1 MEKNINGTKVISGTH
16 GLVWINNEKVAEF
29 KSFKAEITTE
39 RKDVQL
45 GMSVDSKIVG
55 LKGEGTLVINKVYT
69 RGKKIFESWK
79 KGKDYRARI
88 VSSVQDPDSFGEER
102 VSIDNV
108 WFNKLSLANLAKG
121 EVIEEEIP
129 FGFTPSDADYENAIG

>member
-16 GLVWINNEKVAEF
+16 GLIWINNEKVAEF

>member
-55 LKGEGTLVINKVYT
+55 LKGEGTLAINKVYT

-88 VSSVQDPDSFGEER
+88 VSSVKDPDSFGEER

>member
-69 RGKKIFESWK
+69 RGKKIFEAWK

>member
-129 FGFTPSDADYENAIG
+129 FGFTPNDADYENVIG

>member
-16 GLVWINNEKVAEF
+16 GLIWINNEKVAEF

-129 FGFTPSDADYENAIG
+129 FGFTPSDADYENAIE

>member
-55 LKGEGTLVINKVYT
+55 LKGEGTLAINKVYT